1 MPRGIQGATLAPAS
15 IMGGVA
21 VHPAWFAALAAESPR
36 LVGGAY
42 HSAGRVAGQVSRA
55 AERMP
60 LNGTAIARGGTIAG
74 AGGNLYQ
81 EAEALAELKR
91 KRRK

>member
-1 MPRGIQGATLAPAS
+1 
-15 IMGGVA
+15 
-21 VHPAWFAALAAESPR
+21 
-36 LVGGAY
+36 
-42 HSAGRVAGQVSRA
+42 VSRA
-55 AERMP
+55 AAIAP
-60 LNGTAIARGGTIAG
+60 YGPAIARGGTIAG